1 MAALSNYAENKLLDA
16 LLRGQAYTPPATLYF
31 ACHTAA
37 PTDTGGGTE
46 CTGGSYA
53 RVAVTANT
61 TNISGTQGA
70 GSTGLS
76 SGTSGTVY
84 NNVDIQFP
92 SPTANWGTV
101 VGMGVYD
108 APSGGNLLVYGA
120 ISPAK
125 VVNSG
130 DFPPKFSI
138 GQWAFQLDTDVDV

>member
-1 MAALSNYAENKLLDA
+1 MAALSNYLENKILDA
-16 LLRGQAYTPPATLYF
+16 IFRGQTMPSIPTLYF

-53 RVAVTANT
+53 RVAVTASLVNF
-61 TNISGTQGA
+61 SGTQA
-70 GSTGLS
+70 MGSTTAS
-76 SGTSGTVY
+76 TGTSGTTF
-84 NNVDIQFP
+84 NNIDIQFP

-101 VGMGVYD
+101 IGMGVYD
-108 APSGGNLLVYGA
+108 ASTSGNLLMYGP

-130 DFPPKFSI
+130 DLPPKWSI
-138 GQWAFQLDTDVDV
+138 GQWAFQLDTDVD